1 MRTLEKD
8 VVKQNQYQ
16 NEFSNWNQSLM
27 DDLDKIRSLILW
39 EKRNWNLEFVWLDQ
53 NYNEWY
59 VSVEEGSI
67 KLKEMRDKHREL
79 IEK

>member
-1 MRTLEKD
+1 
-8 VVKQNQYQ
+8 
-16 NEFSNWNQSLM
+16 M

>member
-16 NEFSNWNQSLM
+16 NEFSNRNQSLM